1 MGVEIAGDVTYN
13 ESVGGADA
21 VEAVIE
27 GVELLVDAA
36 IQQIV
41 HVQMHVLYK
50 QTQGRSDVTLPPLRQ
65 VTLPGRN

>member
-27 GVELLVDAA
+27 GVELLVDTA

-41 HVQMHVLYK
+41 HV
-50 QTQGRSDVTLPPLRQ
+50 
-65 VTLPGRN
+65 